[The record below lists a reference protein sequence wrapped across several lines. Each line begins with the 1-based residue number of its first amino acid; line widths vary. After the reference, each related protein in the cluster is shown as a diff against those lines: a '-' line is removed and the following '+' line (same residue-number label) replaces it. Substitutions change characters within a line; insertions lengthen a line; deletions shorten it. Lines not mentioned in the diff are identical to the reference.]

1 MFKVERVSSR
11 RLDVTLNGKIDAEQM
26 KGALDELLGQSEDI
40 RNGSLLY
47 DVVDF
52 HFPSL
57 AAIAIELS
65 RLPELFGLL
74 NRFDRAAVL
83 TDENWI
89 KKASEIKGW
98 LLYPGLEIKAFTHAR
113 KAEAEAWL
121 AEGH

>member
-1 MFKVERVSSR
+1 MFKVERVNNR
-11 RLDVTLNGKIDAEQM
+11 RLDVKISGKIDAEQM
-26 KGALDELLGQSEDI
+26 KVALEELLGQSEDI
-40 RNGSLLY
+40 RNGTMLY
-47 DVVDF
+47 EVVDF

-57 AAIAIELS
+57 AAITIELS
-65 RLPELFGLL
+65 RLPELFGLR

-98 LLYPGLEIKAFTHAR
+98 LLYPGLEIKAFTHAQ

-121 AEGH
+121 ATGH